1 MHQTKTKHLNGNCEM
16 VNFKI
21 KVADLVFD
29 INALFQS
36 TRAYC
41 ADYITDKDAQASF
54 SITPEDIEFERKK
67 SIHEAEIEG
76 IPYVERS
83 DELLETTAVQ
93 RKITEELFAFDTLLF
108 HGSVI
113 AVDGFAYLFTAK
125 SGTGKST
132 HTRLWRELLGD
143 RAVMV
148 NDDKPFLTVGEGQVT
163 VHGSPWNGKH
173 RLGTNI
179 SLPLRAICILER
191 GEGNRIVKIKPAEA
205 ISMLI
210 QQSSRPRDSALMSK
224 YLELIDGVARGV
236 SFYRLSCNM
245 ELEAAQI
252 SFEAM
257 SKDE

>member
-1 MHQTKTKHLNGNCEM
+1 MIR
-16 VNFKI
+16 FAIKI
-21 KVADLVFD
+21 ANTIFSANVLFD
-29 INALFQS
+29 G

-41 ADYITDKDAQASF
+41 RDYLCDDEPDSNIQITHD
-54 SITPEDIEFERKK
+54 DIAFERAK
-67 SIHEAEIEG
+67 SEREAIVEG
-76 IPYVERS
+76 IPHVERS
-83 DELLETTAVQ
+83 DASLEAVALQ
-93 RKITEELFAFDTLLF
+93 RKVTEALFEHNTLLF
-108 HGSVI
+108 HGSVV